1 MKIVRTS
8 INETS
13 IYDNPSFEKK
23 YLENIKKEAR
33 QNINDINPREIMS
46 LLGKIMNIEA
56 PHIDKLESIAK
67 KIIMDY
73 YGSIL
78 ADVKLDIKIVS
89 MDDEEKAKITK
100 QIIDPDFFKKAKMK
114 QKEKDKEDEKDI
126 EKLQL
131 EIHKR
136 RVANIIT
143 QGESQNLISSVYLAK
158 DELNKIY
165 PGLPDMYIKLHE
177 INDGLLW
184 IDQIRWEEIIPQH
197 PGPTNTSNVE
207 WESEESEEG
216 EDEEG
221 EQEQTPIIK
230 SRGLNFIVL
239 LHETVKGVYELIF
252 ARGIPEN
259 QELANKVLSQADRL
273 EHEQEDLA
281 YGARI
286 AAHIRDFMNTISG
299 MDKYP
304 NLKEY
309 IYGEMIRM
317 DAKEF
322 IHLIQGILKKTDEAK
337 NVIRKMLSDILREI
351 GDWEY
356 KSSMDKFTTE
366 EPSEIEQKKKKE
378 EKDYSKLNKTQLNN
392 ELNKALDNDDF
403 ETIRKITPYLKE
415 SLIYSLI

>member
-143 QGESQNLISSVYLAK
+143 QGESQNLISLVYLAK